1 MKVKVLTDS
10 AGCLSQEQA
19 RKFGMDFLPL
29 QVIVDGKTYLDGI
42 DISNA
47 ELYDMMEKGA
57 FPQTSQPPLGMIEEL
72 FDTYEKEGITDVI
85 LVSLSSG
92 LSGTNENICAGGM
105 RHGIKVHTTD
115 TFSTLHIEQYWA
127 RCAQVLADQG
137 IEPEEIIR
145 RLNASIEDSK
155 GFLIVEDLEH
165 LAKGGRLTPLAA
177 KFGGMLKIK
186 PILEVSKSTKGK
198 VDMYEKVRT
207 MSKAVK
213 NGVKTIA
220 ENMKGNVNDYYFVLM
235 DSRAK
240 ENAELAQKEL
250 LTALPGLK
258 IERDDICAVI
268 NCHTGMGSI
277 GMQYAKKVEGVEL

>member
-1 MKVKVLTDS
+1 MKIRVLTDS
-10 AGCLSQEQA
+10 AGCLNREQA
-19 RKFGMDFLPL
+19 QNYGMDFLPL
-29 QVIVDGKTYLDGI
+29 QVIVEGKTYLDGI
-42 DISNA
+42 DITNSQ
-47 ELYDMMEKGA
+47 LYDMMEKGA

-72 FDTYEKEGITDVI
+72 FDTYEKEGVTDVI
-85 LVSLSSG
+85 LVTLSPG

-127 RCAQVLADQG
+127 RCAQKLVEQG
-137 IEPEEIIR
+137 LEPEEIIR
-145 RLNASIEDSK
+145 RLNASISDSK

-186 PILEVSKSTKGK
+186 PVLEVSKNTGGK

-207 MSKAVK
+207 MSKAIK

-220 ENMKGNVNDYYFVLM
+220 ENITGDGEGYYFVLM
-235 DSRAK
+235 DSRAP
-240 ENAELAQKEL
+240 ENAEMAKKEL
-250 LTALPGLK
+250 SESLPGLK